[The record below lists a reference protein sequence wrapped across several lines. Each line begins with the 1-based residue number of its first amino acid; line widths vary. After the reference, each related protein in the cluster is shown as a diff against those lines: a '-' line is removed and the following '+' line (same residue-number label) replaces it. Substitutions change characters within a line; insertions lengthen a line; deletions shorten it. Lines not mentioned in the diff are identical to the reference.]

1 MLLILSVLVSAAWHA
16 PLVFRPVVI
25 LLTFETAPLTGGSV
39 FGRQHPLDVVVKFF
53 TSDQEWKAFG
63 GALIAVSHFRNG
75 LLTKVS
81 CVLGV
86 IDEGLQ

>member
-1 MLLILSVLVSAAWHA
+1 MLLILSVLVSLARVT

-25 LLTFETAPLTGGSV
+25 LLTFDIAPLTGGSV
-39 FGRQHPLDVVVKFF
+39 LGRQHPLDVVIKLF

-63 GALIAVSHFRNG
+63 RALIAVSHFGNG
-75 LLTKVS
+75 LLTKIS
-81 CVLGV
+81 SVLGV